1 MWTKMAINW
10 DSLNNVTALAFNT
23 SQLSNSAELTNTLV
37 DNADVVSEGYFG
49 LGVMMIMFIVLLVF
63 IFKDDGDIKM
73 DIARSIMLSSG
84 FTTILGVVALVL
96 DIFSSFTHVMWFF
109 VIFVFSLISV
119 LFLKKKGF

>member
-1 MWTKMAINW
+1 MAINW
-10 DSLNNVTALAFNT
+10 DSLNNVTALTFNT
-23 SQLSNSAELTNTLV
+23 SQLSNSAELTNTLI

-49 LGVMMIMFIVLLVF
+49 LGIMLIMFIVLLVVM
-63 IFKDDGDIKM
+63 FKDDGDIKM

-119 LFLKKKGF
+119 LFLKKKGL

>member
-1 MWTKMAINW
+1 MVINW
-10 DSLNNVTALAFNT
+10 DSLNNVTALSFNT

-49 LGVMMIMFIVLLVF
+49 LGVMMIVFIVLLVF

-119 LFLKKKGF
+119 LFLKKKGL

>member
-1 MWTKMAINW
+1 MAINW
-10 DSLNNVTALAFNT
+10 DSLNNVTALIFNT

-37 DNADVVSEGYFG
+37 DNADVVSGGYFG
-49 LGVMMIMFIVLLVF
+49 LGVMLIMFIVLLVF

-84 FTTILGVVALVL
+84 FTTILGVIALVL

-119 LFLKKKGF
+119 LFLKKKGY